1 MITKKKY
8 VKIKLRSYEDLPLQ
22 TTPEL
27 YNIIIAVTSV
37 FHDGN
42 K

>member
-1 MITKKKY
+1 MIMKKKY
-8 VKIKLRSYEDLPLQ
+8 VKIKLSSYENLPLQ

-37 FHDGN
+37 FHGGN